1 MPHIL
6 RLTQSLLMYVATN
19 SKSLTTFDG
28 TTMTK
33 LTRSVHFAATSHI
46 ILFPKDDL
54 IDNSR
59 SWYLEQDKARF
70 RRETIQQAHQLRT
83 AIRLG
88 TVHPQDFSE
97 DVLVYCTGIETLVL
111 FPESMLRRIQ
121 EMKRSHIHCILAAQ
135 RHLNTSGLSVLSR
148 RSSENAR
155 QMAYA
160 VAML

>member
-1 MPHIL
+1 
-6 RLTQSLLMYVATN
+6 
-19 SKSLTTFDG
+19 
-28 TTMTK
+28 MTK

-54 IDNSR
+54 ILIDNSRSR
-59 SWYLEQDKARF
+59 SWYLEEDKARF
-70 RRETIQQAHQLRT
+70 RREMIQQAHQLRT

-88 TVHPQDFSE
+88 SVHPQDFSE

-111 FPESMLRRIQ
+111 FSESMLRRIQ

>member
-1 MPHIL
+1 
-6 RLTQSLLMYVATN
+6 MYVATN

-54 IDNSR
+54 IDTSR
-59 SWYLEQDKARF
+59 SWYLEEDKARF
-70 RRETIQQAHQLRT
+70 RREMIQQAHQLRT

-88 TVHPQDFSE
+88 SVHPQDFSE
-97 DVLVYCTGIETLVL
+97 DVLIYCTGIETLVL
-111 FPESMLRRIQ
+111 FSESMLRRIQ

>member
-1 MPHIL
+1 
-6 RLTQSLLMYVATN
+6 
-19 SKSLTTFDG
+19 
-28 TTMTK
+28 MTK

-59 SWYLEQDKARF
+59 SRSWYLEEDKARF
-70 RRETIQQAHQLRT
+70 RREMIQHAHQLRT

-88 TVHPQDFSE
+88 FVHPQDFSE
-97 DVLVYCTGIETLVL
+97 DVLIYCTGIETLVL
-111 FPESMLRRIQ
+111 FSESMLRRIQ

>member
-1 MPHIL
+1 
-6 RLTQSLLMYVATN
+6 
-19 SKSLTTFDG
+19 
-28 TTMTK
+28 MTK

-59 SWYLEQDKARF
+59 SWYLEDKARF
-70 RRETIQQAHQLRT
+70 RREMIQQAHQLRT

-88 TVHPQDFSE
+88 SVHPQDFSE
-97 DVLVYCTGIETLVL
+97 DVLINCTGIETLVL
-111 FPESMLRRIQ
+111 FSESMLRRIQ

-135 RHLNTSGLSVLSR
+135 RHLNASGLSLLSR
-148 RSSENAR
+148 RSSENAQ

-160 VAML
+160 VAMLQT

>member
-1 MPHIL
+1 
-6 RLTQSLLMYVATN
+6 
-19 SKSLTTFDG
+19 
-28 TTMTK
+28 MTK
-33 LTRSVHFAATSHI
+33 LTSSVHFAATSHI
-46 ILFPKDDL
+46 ILFPKPKDDL
-54 IDNSR
+54 IDNGRSR
-59 SWYLEQDKARF
+59 SWYLEEDKARF
-70 RRETIQQAHQLRT
+70 RREMIQHAHQLRT

-88 TVHPQDFSE
+88 FVHPQDFSE
-97 DVLVYCTGIETLVL
+97 DVLIYCTGIETLVL
-111 FPESMLRRIQ
+111 FSESMLRRIQ